1 MTDVALEA
9 DPAPETSNAFG
20 EAAAPEPAVAA
31 SPSATLAS
39 GAGLAPM
46 LQDVELKVEVVL
58 GHARLRLSDLLEIR
72 PGQAIELDRTRHSPV
87 DVLVNGT
94 LFARGEIVV
103 IDDTNLGVRVVEIVG
118 GDQTREARG

>member
-1 MTDVALEA
+1 MTDVAIEA
-9 DPAPETSNAFG
+9 DPAPQAPQTFG
-20 EAAAPEPAVAA
+20 EAAEPVAQAPVAPVTA
-31 SPSATLAS
+31 
-39 GAGLAPM
+39 GGLAPM

-58 GHARLRLSDLLEIR
+58 GHARLRLSELLAVR
-72 PGQAIELDRTRHSPV
+72 PGQAIELDRTRNSPV

-118 GDQTREARG
+118 GDQPREPRS